1 MDPNDYR
8 NTTYCPKFEYI
19 DKKKADLK
27 KKIIEEDHRTSR
39 NFYELIRDNVDYKK
53 QYFKIYNY
61 KCAYCGTSIN
71 ILENGLFELD
81 HFKNKADHDDNV
93 NDISNIILACKFCNR
108 QKSSFN
114 VDNISELINPDNNEI
129 TKIFYRDKDY
139 YIKIR
144 APFSENKDINDFYNK
159 LKLNYQFR
167 RLDFLLL
174 NLKGLINKIKNL
186 DFNNKEKIYTI
197 LLELKNTLQE
207 KRNLIITKEDIQE

>member
-1 MDPNDYR
+1 MDKNDYR
-8 NTTYCPKFEYI
+8 NTTYCPKFENI
-19 DKKKADLK
+19 HEKKTVLK
-27 KKIIEEDHRTSR
+27 KRIIEDGHKKTN
-39 NFYELIRDNVDYKK
+39 NFYKLISDNTDYKNE
-53 QYFKIYNY
+53 YFKIYNY
-61 KCAYCGTSIN
+61 KCAYCGTSIK
-71 ILENGLFELD
+71 ILGIELFELD

-114 VDNISELINPDNNEI
+114 VDNISNFINPDNNEI

-139 YIKIR
+139 YIKIKE
-144 APFSENKDINDFYNK
+144 PFSENKDINDFYNK

-174 NLKGLINKIKNL
+174 NLKGLINKVKSL
-186 DFNNKEKIYTI
+186 DFNNKEKIYPI

-207 KRNLIITKEDIQE
+207 KRNLIITKEDI